1 MKDFEV
7 RQIQQDLF
15 YNDLTHLVQ
24 ESKKDG
30 FRFLERLVNDYKAG
44 INTFDKHGESLYGV
58 FNKKNVL
65 VGIGGLNIDPS
76 SKRQEIGRLRRFYI
90 AKDNRRNGLG
100 KFLLNT
106 IICDARKHY
115 KVLVLYTDTEQAD
128 KFYIST
134 GFLKGD
140 IYLHTTHYLNL

>member
-7 RQIQQDLF
+7 REIQDIF

-24 ESKKDG
+24 ESKQDG
-30 FRFLERLVNDYKAG
+30 FRFLERLVNDYKIG
-44 INTFDKHGESLYGV
+44 INTFDKPGESLYGV

-65 VGIGGLNIDPS
+65 VGIGGLNIDS
-76 SKRQEIGRLRRFYI
+76 SLKGQEVGRLRRFYI

-100 KFLLNT
+100 KLLLNT
-106 IICDARKHY
+106 IICVARRHY
-115 KVLVLYTDTEQAD
+115 KILVLYTDTEQAD

-134 GFLKGD
+134 GFLKSD
-140 IYLHTTHYLNL
+140 TYPHATHYLNL